1 MWQHTPQNAGEKVQD
16 IQKLNF
22 NYTALK
28 LTTSFTCKNA
38 SNDTKVVPSFKPRS
52 CICQKQPIREQNQS
66 QYKEASHLLSYLT
79 ALTLN

>member
-28 LTTSFTCKNA
+28 LTTSFTFKNA
-38 SNDTKVVPSFKPRS
+38 SNDTKVVPSFMPETANKGTKPVSVQRGVPFV
-52 CICQKQPIREQNQS
+52 I
-66 QYKEASHLLSYLT
+66 LLDRIDS
-79 ALTLN
+79 